1 MPVFAAKIEPADG
14 RVSKSIELTGNKM
27 SDFTT
32 VRRPAIAEVKEKY
45 PHVQGKTFYRTAN
58 EEYPIHVILGDAVY
72 CQIKTESIIKGEPD
86 DPIVEG
92 TTFGWVVHGGKEY
105 ADGRCM
111 FTRETNE
118 YERLYS
124 LDVLGM
130 EDRGEGDQLDVYR
143 EFQESI
149 TTRNDGR
156 YEVSVP
162 WKPGAELVNSNK
174 ENRAGNG

>member
-1 MPVFAAKIEPADG
+1 
-14 RVSKSIELTGNKM
+14 
-27 SDFTT
+27 
-32 VRRPAIAEVKEKY
+32 
-45 PHVQGKTFYRTAN
+45 
-58 EEYPIHVILGDAVY
+58 VILGDAVY

>member
-1 MPVFAAKIEPADG
+1 
-14 RVSKSIELTGNKM
+14 
-27 SDFTT
+27 
-32 VRRPAIAEVKEKY
+32 
-45 PHVQGKTFYRTAN
+45 
-58 EEYPIHVILGDAVY
+58 
-72 CQIKTESIIKGEPD
+72 
-86 DPIVEG
+86 
-92 TTFGWVVHGGKEY
+92 
-105 ADGRCM
+105 M

-130 EDRGEGDQLDVYR
+130 EDPGEGDQLDVYR

-162 WKPGAELVNSNK
+162 WIPGA
-174 ENRAGNG
+174 